1 MAQLWTYVEKGSM
14 SHRITWNPKEGDTVD
29 AGLMSPGKRLV
40 LVLIGFCLLV
50 LPACSP
56 PQPKGEVIVY
66 VAAPLS
72 GWQADGGQT
81 VVGGARLM
89 AERIND
95 AGGVLGYTLKVIAV
109 DDEADSEVA
118 VAVAEQVRAAIE
130 RGDRVLGVVGH
141 YNSGQSLAAMEVYK
155 DLPIV
160 VVTPTAS
167 DVTLTQ
173 KGYGNF
179 FRVNASDA
187 AQGPVDA
194 RFLVQELGVQ
204 RIAVVHADNE
214 YGRGL
219 GDQMISALRGLGVEP
234 AVVIEIPEGAPTQA
248 AAVQEIQAVQP
259 DAVFLAGYETEGYV
273 LLPELREAGV
283 TVPFM
288 GSDGCFLYEFIDG
301 SGPAAE
307 GAYVSGITPDSELVA
322 DSKWWEE
329 YQELE
334 ARNPGTY
341 SVAGYSAMEVLVE
354 GVKRADTLSA
364 DQVAEAIRALDL
376 QSLVGRISYDA
387 AGDLKE
393 QTIYIFQVQNGE
405 FVQVFSD
412 QPF

>member
-1 MAQLWTYVEKGSM
+1 MSTEPQPLSAGVRSLGRYV
-14 SHRITWNPKEGDTVD
+14 
-29 AGLMSPGKRLV
+29 ALGLLA
-40 LVLIGFCLLV
+40 LCLSI
-50 LPACSP
+50 LPACGT
-56 PQPKGEVIVY
+56 PQPKGELIVY

-89 AERIND
+89 ASRINA
-95 AGGVLGYTLKVIAV
+95 AGGVLGYRLKVIAV

-118 VAVAEQVRAAIE
+118 LAVAEEVQAAIQ
-130 RGDRVLGVVGH
+130 RGDPVLGVVGH

-167 DVTLTQ
+167 DVSLTQ
-173 KGYGNF
+173 KGYRNF

-194 RFLVQELGVQ
+194 RFLVQELGVE

-219 GDQMISALRGLGVEP
+219 AEQMIGALRSMGVEP
-234 AVVIEIPEGAPTQA
+234 AAVIEIPEAAPTQA
-248 AAVQEIQAVQP
+248 AAVREIQSVQP

-273 LLPELREAGV
+273 LLPELREAGIA
-283 TVPFM
+283 VPFM
-288 GSDGCFLYEFIDG
+288 ASDGCFLYEFIDG

-307 GAYVSGITPDSELVA
+307 GAYVSGITPDSDLVT
-322 DSKWWEE
+322 DSKWREE

-354 GVKRADTLSA
+354 GVKKAGNLSA
-364 DQVAEAIRALDL
+364 AQVAEAIRSLDL
-376 QSLVGRISYDA
+376 ESLVGRISYDA
-387 AGDLKE
+387 SGDLKE

-405 FVQVFSD
+405 FVQAFSD
-412 QPF
+412 QPL